1 MNGKTVKA
9 HVLVEYLQMPKQ
21 SFQSWIRRG
30 LFGEAQRKQG
40 AGRERTF
47 TYEEVL
53 FARILRDL
61 VDLTKVRELALL
73 FGAHLAVAEDLRSSI
88 HDLVE
93 RPLRHFPSP
102 KGTVTERTWL
112 LFSWRNGELVIS
124 PQVGEAPQHEP
135 LKKKAG
141 GKAVSFIAIP
151 FLDLANEVSD
161 DFDQRAE

>member
-1 MNGKTVKA
+1 MSEKTIKA
-9 HVLVEYLQMPKQ
+9 HVLVEYLRMPKQ

-30 LFGEAQRKQG
+30 LFGETQRKQG

-53 FARILRDL
+53 FARIVRNL

-73 FGAHLAVAEDLRSSI
+73 FGARLDVAEDLRSSI
-88 HDLVE
+88 QDLLK
-93 RPLRHFPSP
+93 RPLKYFPSP
-102 KGTVTERTWL
+102 KGTVVEGRWL
-112 LFSWRNGELVIS
+112 LLSWRNGELAIS

-141 GKAVSFIAIP
+141 GKAVCFITIP

-161 DFDQRAE
+161 DFDARAE